1 MGKEG
6 KGMASKEKEEFEGGR
21 RREREIGGVKGWW
34 WGSFLF
40 SFLFSFFVY
49 RIRSVAGI
57 LLILVLVFISI
68 CNKETF

>member
-21 RREREIGGVKGWW
+21 RREREIGGVKGW
-34 WGSFLF
+34 GGAFLF
-40 SFLFSFFVY
+40 FFLSFFVY
-49 RIRSVAGI
+49 RIRSVVGI
-57 LLILVLVFISI
+57 LLISVLVFISI